1 MMRVLSLKL
10 SGFRNFTEISLSPD
24 PEVNIFYG
32 PNGSGKTNLLE
43 AIFVLC
49 LGRSQRGVGSTILIG
64 DDSETFHLQGQVSVD
79 ECEHDVAVAFQRGGR
94 RKLLLDGSSASAS
107 RLFETFCVVSSG
119 PEDST
124 ILSGSPSLRRNFID
138 IYLSQMSQRYLSCLT
153 DYQRVLLQRN
163 AALRDRMD
171 PGPFDDLL
179 IETGS
184 QIMVTRGQFLSSLAP
199 VAAEQYETISRDGE
213 LSTAYRP
220 SVSMT
225 AGLDQVDTVKQN
237 FAAQLTEL
245 HQREQLQMVT
255 LCGPHRDDVDFM
267 VDGRP
272 TRTHT
277 SRGELRSAAISLK
290 QAVFVML
297 TEARQ
302 ITPVLLLDEMFGEL
316 DESRRSGLMNS
327 LSRGGQCFLTTAGE
341 VPQGL
346 ESGSASFRIV
356 DGQIERMS

>member
-1 MMRVLSLKL
+1 MRVLSLKL
-10 SGFRNFTEISLSPD
+10 SGFRNFSEISFSPD
-24 PEVNIFYG
+24 PGVNIFWG

-49 LGRSQRGVGSTILIG
+49 LGRSQRGVGSAILIS
-64 DDSETFHLQGQVSVD
+64 DESETFHLQGQVSVG
-79 ECEHDVAVAFQRGGR
+79 EYEHDVAVAFQRGGR

-138 IYLSQMSQRYLSCLT
+138 IYLSQMSQRYLSSLT
-153 DYQRVLLQRN
+153 DYQRVLTQRN
-163 AALRDRMD
+163 AALKDRMD

-184 QIMVTRGQFLSSLAP
+184 QIIVAREHFLSSLAP
-199 VAAEQYETISRDGE
+199 VAAEQYGTISGDHE
-213 LSTAYRP
+213 FAMAYHP
-220 SVSMT
+220 SVSITTGMN
-225 AGLDQVDTVKQN
+225 QIDTVKES
-237 FAAQLTEL
+237 FATKLTEL

-255 LCGPHRDDVDFM
+255 LCGPHRDDVNFM
-267 VDGRP
+267 IDGRP
-272 TRTHT
+272 TRTHA

-290 QAVFVML
+290 QAVFTML
-297 TEARQ
+297 AETRQ

-316 DESRRSGLMNS
+316 DENRRGGLMNS
-327 LSRGGQCFLTTAGE
+327 LNRGGQCFLTTAGE

-346 ESGSASFRIV
+346 ESGAASYKII
-356 DGQIERMS
+356 DGEIARVS